1 MIDEL
6 KTKNIYFVYDQ
17 GFRIFRGRRHQLR
30 NQSKKSAASVVFRGE
45 WHQIRNPVKKVRSI
59 RDRCFNNEIQLQRL
73 TCAKA
78 MCNKGILLWD
88 FLR

>member
-30 NQSKKSAASVVFRGE
+30 N
-45 WHQIRNPVKKVRSI
+45 PVKKVRSVGG
-59 RDRCFNNEIQLQRL
+59 LPRL
-73 TCAKA
+73 VASNTKPC
-78 MCNKGILLWD
+78 
-88 FLR
+88 